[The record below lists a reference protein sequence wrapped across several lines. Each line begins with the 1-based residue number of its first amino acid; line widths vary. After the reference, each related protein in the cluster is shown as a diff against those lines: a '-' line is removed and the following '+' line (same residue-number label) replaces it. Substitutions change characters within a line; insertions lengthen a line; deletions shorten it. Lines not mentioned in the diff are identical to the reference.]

1 MKEELKLIQYAGNP
15 GKKFDLG
22 FMSLENAKRVQR
34 FHASFPMYRETPLT
48 ELKETAGALG
58 LGTVYIKDESYRF
71 GLNAFKVL
79 GGSYA
84 IGNYLAGK
92 LGRNIDEMPY
102 EELISE
108 KTKKELGEIT
118 FVTATD
124 GNHGRGVA
132 WTANRLHQK
141 AVVYMPKGSAKER
154 LDNILAEGA
163 EASITDLNYDEAVRL
178 ANRQAEE
185 KGWVMVQDTAWEGYE
200 DIPEW
205 IMQGYGTMGYEA
217 YTQLP
222 EKPTHIFL
230 QAGVGSMAGAVTGF
244 FASVYGEDR
253 PVITIVEPNK
263 ADCAFRTAEAADGKL
278 HFVTGEMNTIMAGLA
293 CGEPCSIGW
302 NVLRDYADN
311 FISCPDYM
319 AAQGMRILGSPVQG
333 DPRVVSGESGAAAF
347 GCVSEIMRD
356 PKYADVRKKLGLNQ
370 DSRVLF
376 FSTEGDTDREN
387 YRSIVWDGA
396 YPGDSKR

>member
-1 MKEELKLIQYAGNP
+1 MKEELKLVQYKRKP
-15 GKKFDLG
+15 GEKYDLD
-22 FMSLENAKRVQR
+22 FMSLENAKRVQK
-34 FHASFPMYRETPLT
+34 FHASFPVYRKTPLT
-48 ELKETAGALG
+48 ELKKTAEELG

-84 IGNYLAGK
+84 IGNCLAGK

-263 ADCAFRTAEAADGKL
+263 ADCVFRTAEAADGKL

-376 FSTEGDTDREN
+376 FSTEGDTDQEN

-396 YPGDSKR
+396 YPGDTKR